1 MVSTPGFDPGNR
13 GSSPCMPANKKIRL
27 IMFEENVNST
37 QLSDKIAYFVTGKVV
52 ISDYMVDEPRTYNK
66 SHIVYALDENHAER
80 KFIEHYEKKT
90 SEYDRY
96 YSVSNVE
103 VSETL
108 I

>member
-1 MVSTPGFDPGNR
+1 
-13 GSSPCMPANKKIRL
+13 
-27 IMFEENVNST
+27 MFEEEYGNTTPV
-37 QLSDKIAYFVTGKVV
+37 QDMLAYFVTGKVV

>member
-1 MVSTPGFDPGNR
+1 
-13 GSSPCMPANKKIRL
+13 
-27 IMFEENVNST
+27 MFEEEYGNTTPV
-37 QLSDKIAYFVTGKVV
+37 QDMLAYFVTGKVV

-66 SHIVYALDENHAER
+66 SHIVYALDEDHAER
-80 KFIEHYEKKT
+80 KFIEHYEKKA

>member
-1 MVSTPGFDPGNR
+1 MFEQEYSNSTPVQD
-13 GSSPCMPANKKIRL
+13 ML
-27 IMFEENVNST
+27 
-37 QLSDKIAYFVTGKVV
+37 AYFVTGTVR
-52 ISDYMVDEPRTYNK
+52 ISDYMVEEPRRYNK
-66 SHIVYALDENHAER
+66 SHIVYALDENDAER

-90 SEYDRY
+90 SEYERY